1 MLAITAKTVAS
12 DNNDVQTIY
21 DKCNKGNDIMMMMMM
36 IAIDAFSHSFM
47 HVGH

>member
-12 DNNDVQTIY
+12 DNNDVQTID
-21 DKCNKGNDIMMMMMM
+21 DKCNKGNDVMMMMM
-36 IAIDAFSHSFM
+36 IAIDAVSHSFM